1 MSDKLYNHK
10 TMETSIDDQIKVY
23 ENLKSLAEKIS
34 KLPSDTHYYIFE
46 ILKKNKIH
54 YSMNN
59 NGVFINFENIPTNVV
74 SNIEDV
80 IEINHNRT
88 INGQEEINQTELIQK
103 ENINLVNENENI
115 KMNNINKISSL
126 SIYDECKKT
135 IEDTCGNDS
144 VKNNL
149 QQIWNNFEKDKQSS
163 RKSSVNTFANAKKK
177 YGRQIIS
184 DYKIVAPF
192 LEKES

>member
-1 MSDKLYNHK
+1 
-10 TMETSIDDQIKVY
+10 METSIDDQIKVY

-135 IEDTCGNDS
+135 
-144 VKNNL
+144 
-149 QQIWNNFEKDKQSS
+149 
-163 RKSSVNTFANAKKK
+163 
-177 YGRQIIS
+177 
-184 DYKIVAPF
+184 
-192 LEKES
+192 